1 MLAAS
6 RIPTPLVPRAT
17 RPPVP
22 ILPVT
27 RPSRFRTAYVLL
39 RFAQLFTAFLRS
51 VILRGHHAERFAPL
65 VREVFEQMGGLWIKA
80 GQVIALRIDLLP
92 ETLCKELASLQSR
105 ALGFPPAIAREI
117 DEAALGAPIERY
129 FDQWEDAP
137 VAAASIGQV
146 HRARLRDEQVWV
158 AVKIQKPHS
167 RELFD
172 RDFRV
177 ITWLV
182 RLVRVLRIFPHMK
195 WQDGVAE
202 LQQIMHEELDFGFE
216 AASTRAMRK
225 LLKSHG
231 AYVPKVFDRY
241 CSSQVMVTEF
251 VEMVLM
257 ADYLRVGRD
266 DPARLEQWRRDNNVR
281 PRIVAKR
288 LVRSFQRQMLEDNRY
303 HGDMHPGNIG
313 LLRDS
318 RVVLID
324 FGTTNFTEAEYLGRF
339 RLFMRALATGE
350 SAKGADLS
358 LTMAASLPAIDLS
371 LIQARLTHTLQ
382 AWSRRTVVEEL
393 PFHDK
398 SMDNLT
404 NEMMKVLLGFRC
416 TMEWAWLRLHRASS
430 TLDASLIELDPGI
443 DYRRRTRQYFLAAE
457 RRRLKNAFNEIGR
470 RRAATVT
477 ANAVDQP
484 GRLEDYVRE
493 QSILIRRQ
501 VRVFRDFTDDAWAA
515 AVTGVR
521 VVIAAQTGLAI
532 LLALALRREPQP
544 MMGVVSWVSGRVD
557 IGWLADPAMLTLL
570 LVADVWLWFAMAR
583 IGRAI
588 AADVTAPSRVFAA
601 TS

>member
-1 MLAAS
+1 M
-6 RIPTPLVPRAT
+6 
-17 RPPVP
+17 P
-22 ILPVT
+22 ILPVS

-39 RFAQLFTAFLRS
+39 RFAQLFGAYLRS
-51 VILRGHHAERFAPL
+51 VILRGRHAERFAPQ
-65 VREVFEQMGGLWIKA
+65 VREVLEQMGGLWIKA
-80 GQVIALRIDLLP
+80 GQVLALRIDLLP
-92 ETLCKELASLQSR
+92 AALCKELASLQSR
-105 ALGFPPAIAREI
+105 ALGFPPEVARQIVE
-117 DEAALGAPIERY
+117 DALGGPLDSV
-129 FDQWEDAP
+129 FDEWEHAP

-146 HRARLRDEQVWV
+146 HRARLRTEQVWV
-158 AVKIQKPHS
+158 AVKIQKPYS

-177 ITWLV
+177 IDWLV
-182 RLVRVLRIFPHMK
+182 RIVRVCRIYPHMK

-216 AASTRAMRK
+216 AASTRTMRK

-231 AYVPKVFDRY
+231 AYVPKVFERY
-241 CSSQVMVTEF
+241 SSSNVLVSEYL
-251 VEMVLM
+251 EMVLM
-257 ADYLRVGRD
+257 ADYLRIGRE
-266 DPARLEQWRRDNNVR
+266 DPERLAQWRRDNNVR
-281 PRIVAKR
+281 PRVVAKR

-318 RVVLID
+318 RVALID

-371 LIQARLTHTLQ
+371 LIQARLTQTLQ
-382 AWSRRTVVEEL
+382 AWARRTLVKEL

-404 NEMMKVLLGFRC
+404 NEMIKVLLGFRC

-443 DYRRRTRQYFLAAE
+443 DYRSRTRQYFQASE
-457 RRRLKNAFNEIGR
+457 RRRLKAGMSAAGAR
-470 RRAATVT
+470 RVAAAASDGIELPARA
-477 ANAVDQP
+477 Q
-484 GRLEDYVRE
+484 EYVRT
-493 QSILIRRQ
+493 QSTLIRRQ
-501 VRVFRDFTDDAWAA
+501 MRVFRTFADNALASIVMLARALLLAQAA
-515 AVTGVR
+515 LTILVAMALRPAALGPPVALAASVAR
-521 VVIAAQTGLAI
+521 VV
-532 LLALALRREPQP
+532 E
-544 MMGVVSWVSGRVD
+544 
-557 IGWLADPAMLTLL
+557 IGWLADPAAVAGVLL
-570 LVADVWLWFAMAR
+570 ADLWLWFALSR
-583 IGRAI
+583 IRRAMSV
-588 AADVTAPSRVFAA
+588 DHTAPARVFMA